1 MQESCESH
9 ASVMQVSHASHASFM
24 RESCKCHAT
33 VMVWLNASSS
43 AAASDCC
50 PAVPC
55 SIRLPA
61 SMADHDPADGW
72 QQDDDPPRHPVDIHL
87 HDDVQAQWMVQNDA
101 VLDEWFECDSTWH
114 DPIWEALNGGALE
127 IELPHVYLN
136 YFGEQVKSIYTI
148 DLRDLDNITQ
158 TNKGSGKVRPMAL
171 WQRMMLVQ
179 TPGPPPGEPPAEEDD
194 DAASSQDT
202 GAASHHPSDAAVNPQ
217 G

>member
-1 MQESCESH
+1 
-9 ASVMQVSHASHASFM
+9 M
-24 RESCKCHAT
+24 R
-33 VMVWLNASSS
+33 
-43 AAASDCC
+43 
-50 PAVPC
+50 PAVQQHLIVAQQC

-72 QQDDDPPRHPVDIHL
+72 QQDDDPPRPPVDIHL
-87 HDDVQAQWMVQNDA
+87 NDDVQAQWMVLMNSD
-101 VLDEWFECDSTWH
+101 DEWFECDPTWH
-114 DPIWEALNGGALE
+114 DPIWEALNGEALE

-158 TNKGSGKVRPMAL
+158 TNKGSGKVRQMEL

-194 DAASSQDT
+194 DEASSEEDDDEASSQDT
-202 GAASHHPSDAAVNPQ
+202 GAASDHPSDAAVNPQ